1 MGGLPS
7 WYLAKLKVSPVSY
20 LPSGLIFADHDL
32 LGILALTLLV
42 LLELVAEYFYLELGW
57 LQGIVFLFHQSV
69 VDSLHVL
76 AASPAAILSLN
87 RADVFLSIQ
96 YYLAKA
102 RSCRMHPL

>member
-1 MGGLPS
+1 MVPGKIKGKPRFIFTIWADFCRS
-7 WYLAKLKVSPVSY
+7 WSL
-20 LPSGLIFADHDL
+20 
-32 LGILALTLLV
+32 LALTLLV

-87 RADVFLSIQ
+87 RGDVFLSIQ

-102 RSCRMHPL
+102 RSCRMQSLIKPFQPC